1 MTHYSHSLRSLLLSV
16 CLIALGFRGIAQS
29 MDLNLANLQGAGR
42 IYDQKAVIRWI
53 PSDLAVWQLGNL
65 HGYRIV
71 RIHHST
77 VHSAPVF
84 AAATEK
90 IRLLQDSLR
99 PMQADQ
105 WQILSDSLPLAKTAA
120 SLVLELITQGNQQ
133 HVSAP
138 ETAEDN
144 FSMAMLLAD
153 LDPALALALGVGF
166 IDTNIV
172 VGEIYTYQVTINGHP
187 HLLTSIECH
196 PDYSNNISPPEQPQA
211 VWGNRQITLSWKAI
225 TADSCY
231 AFFNVERSSDGGHTF
246 ETVNALPILPM
257 FTEATRVA
265 PVKYTDSLHSNEPV
279 YHYRIRGV
287 TPFGQH
293 GPPSQVVS
301 GKGVA
306 MQIGLQPFITFFEYN
321 SSENEY
327 QMGWLIDSFLSAEV
341 AAYEIH
347 EFTEINAPGKNI
359 CSGSLNPKSVT
370 FSSNQFKHG
379 HYYAVIAVDHAG
391 NHNASTKKLFL
402 SKDNQPPL
410 PPTGLTA
417 WIDTIGNTLLSWSKN
432 NEDDIQGYR
441 VYISN
446 LQDGHYHEITA
457 HPVNDTFFLHQY
469 SVNTLQRRIYFSVS
483 AIDLRGNY
491 SQHARPHA
499 IEIPDRI
506 PPSPPVF
513 NHSLTDHRKITICWI
528 HSSSEDVINH
538 QLQRA
543 VFLPDGEVQEWQTIG
558 NTIDNQHTTSCFQDT
573 SITPGIHFKYRIVV
587 SDASGNSNTSDELYV
602 EALRQRPSP
611 CLLGVRVESEQNSG
625 MILLEWDTPLQ
636 TQAAR
641 YVIYSSAGKESLQT
655 RAVLDEKLGMSTLQ
669 GRHFK
674 YTEVHTN
681 RKQNF
686 QYQIAAKDKTGQ
698 TIDLSPI
705 ISITL

>member
-1 MTHYSHSLRSLLLSV
+1 MTHYSHSLKSLLLSA
-16 CLIALGFRGIAQS
+16 CLIALGFTCIAQT
-29 MDLNLANLQGAGR
+29 MDLNRANLQGAGR
-42 IYDQKAVIRWI
+42 IYDQKAIIRWI

-71 RIHHST
+71 RIHHSS

-84 AAATEK
+84 AAATEE
-90 IRLLQDSLR
+90 IQLLQDSLR

-120 SLVLELITQGNQQ
+120 SLVLEWITPRNQQ
-133 HVSAP
+133 QVSAS

-153 LDPALALALGVGF
+153 IDPALASALGVGF
-166 IDTNIV
+166 IDANIV
-172 VGEIYTYQVTINGHP
+172 LGEIYTYQVTINGHP
-187 HLLTSIECH
+187 HLLTNIECQ

-211 VWGNRQITLSWKAI
+211 VWGNRQITLSWKAT

-231 AFFNVERSSDGGHTF
+231 AFFNVERSTDGGHTF
-246 ETVNALPILPM
+246 ETVNELPILPM

-265 PVKYTDSLHSNEPV
+265 PVKYTDSLNSNEEV

-293 GPPSQVVS
+293 GPPSPIIS
-301 GKGVA
+301 GKGIA
-306 MQIGLQPFITFFEYN
+306 AQIGLLPYITFFEYN
-321 SSENEY
+321 SSEDEY
-327 QMGWLIDSFLSAEV
+327 QIGWLIDSFLSAEV
-341 AAYEIH
+341 ATYEIH

-359 CSGSLNPKSVT
+359 CSGNLHPKSVA

-379 HYYAVIAVDHAG
+379 YYYAVIAVDHAG
-391 NHNASTKKLFL
+391 NHHVSTKKLFL

-417 WIDTIGNTLLSWSKN
+417 WVDTVGNTLLSWSKN

-446 LQDGHYHEITA
+446 LQDGQYHEITA
-457 HPVNDTFFLHQY
+457 HPVNDTFLLHQY
-469 SVNTLQRRIYFSVS
+469 AVNTLQRRIYFSVS

-491 SQHARPHA
+491 SQYARPYA
-499 IEIPDRI
+499 IELPDRI

-513 NHSLTDHRKITICWI
+513 NLSFSDHHNITICWI
-528 HSSSEDVINH
+528 HSSSEDVLNH

-543 VFLPDGEVQEWQTIG
+543 VFLADGEVQEWQIIG
-558 NTIDNQHTTSCFQDT
+558 NITDNQHTKSCFQDT
-573 SITPGIHFKYRIVV
+573 SITSGTRYKYRIVV

-602 EALRQRPSP
+602 EALRQRPAP
-611 CLLGVRVESEQNSG
+611 CLLGVRVEGEQNAG
-625 MILLEWDTPLQ
+625 MILLEWDTPIQ
-636 TQAAR
+636 TEAAR
-641 YVIYSSAGKESLQT
+641 YVIYSAAGKESLQT
-655 RAVLDEKLGMSTLQ
+655 RAVIDEKLGTPTLH

-674 YTEVHTN
+674 YTEVYTN
-681 RKQNF
+681 RNQNF
-686 QYQIAAKDKTGQ
+686 VYQIAAKDKTGQ